1 MAWKRALLINPPTGL
16 YIREDRCQAPLKG
29 MAATAARPPLDL
41 MYMAATMEQAGVEC
55 RIKDYP
61 VLGGSWADFKAE
73 LESFRPDALFISVT
87 SFTIHDDLI
96 ACQKAKELLG
106 DAITTV
112 AKGAHVS
119 VKAVD
124 VLKEA
129 PALDVAIQGE
139 YELIAREMAT
149 ADDLRKVPGIAFR
162 DRATGEIVTT
172 EHRPYLTELDVLPY
186 PARHLVD
193 NTVYQRPDT
202 GEMQATV
209 QTSRGCP
216 AACIY
221 CLAPTVYGSKIRVRS
236 PKNVVGE
243 LKECVEKYGIRDFFF
258 RADTFTWNKKWVMD
272 LCQAI
277 RDEHLEIRWVC
288 NSRVDT
294 IDAERLIAM
303 KAAGCHGIAFG
314 IESGVQDM
322 LNKMKKGTTVEK
334 NRAAVKLCKEHG
346 MKTLLYMIMGLPWET
361 EADIKA
367 SVDFAV
373 ELGGDFVEFHTAI
386 PFPGTEL
393 YDIAQ
398 RDHLYDNE
406 DLAGFNYTRSPLR
419 TYTLSSKQLHEL
431 RRRAFMRVYLNPGS
445 IFRIAKTIVAGAR
458 TPAQLW
464 RTLTFG
470 TQKMASLI
478 LARDEGR

>member
-1 MAWKRALLINPPTGL
+1 MSWKRALLINPPTGL

-29 MAATAARPPLDL
+29 MAATMARPPLDL

-61 VLGGSWADFKAE
+61 VIGGSWTDFKAE

-96 ACQKAKELLG
+96 ACEKAKEVLG
-106 DAITTV
+106 GDITTI

-119 VKAVD
+119 VKAAE

-129 PALDVAIQGE
+129 PYLDVAIQGE
-139 YELIAREMAT
+139 YELIAKEMAST
-149 ADDLRKVPGIAFR
+149 NDLSTVSGITFR
-162 DRATGEIVTT
+162 DPKTGEIRATPG
-172 EHRPYLTELDVLPY
+172 RPYLTELDILPY
-186 PARHLVD
+186 PSRHLV
-193 NTVYQRPDT
+193 NNALYERPDT
-202 GEMQATV
+202 GLPQATV

-236 PKNVVGE
+236 PQNVVGE
-243 LKECVEKYGIRDFFF
+243 LEECVTKYGIRDFFF

-272 LCQAI
+272 LCKEI
-277 RDEHLEIRWVC
+277 TDRKLDIRWVC

-294 IDAERLIAM
+294 IDAERLVAM

-322 LNKMKKGTTVEK
+322 LNKMKKGTTLEK
-334 NRAAVKLCKEHG
+334 NRAAVKLCREHG

-361 EADIKA
+361 EADVQA

-373 ELGGDFVEFHTAI
+373 SLGGDFVEFHTAI

-398 RDHLYDNE
+398 RDKLYDNE
-406 DLAGFNYTRSPLR
+406 NLNGYDYTRSPLK
-419 TYTLSSKQLHEL
+419 TYHLSSKQLMEL
-431 RRRAFMRVYLNPGS
+431 RRKAFMKVYFNPGS
-445 IFRIAKTIVAGAR
+445 MFRIAKTIIAGAR

-478 LARDEGR
+478 LAREEGR

>member
-1 MAWKRALLINPPTGL
+1 MTRRALLINPPTGL

-29 MAATAARPPLDL
+29 MAATSARPPLDL
-41 MYMAATMEQAGVEC
+41 MYMAAAMEQAGVEC
-55 RIKDYP
+55 KIIDYP
-61 VLGGSWADFKAE
+61 VKGDGWPEFKAE
-73 LESFRPDALFISVT
+73 LTTFKPDFLFISVT
-87 SFTIHDDLI
+87 SFTINDDLI
-96 ACQKAKELLG
+96 ACATAKEILG
-106 DAITTV
+106 DAVTTV

-119 VKAVD
+119 VKARD
-124 VLKEA
+124 VLAEN
-129 PALDVAIQGE
+129 PAVDVAIQGE
-139 YELIAREMAT
+139 YELIAKELTQVSDYREI
-149 ADDLRKVPGIAFR
+149 PGISFR
-162 DRATGEIVTT
+162 ERKTGEIVSTAV
-172 EHRPYLTELDVLPY
+172 RPYLTDLDQLPY
-186 PARHLVD
+186 PARHLID

-243 LKECVEKYGIRDFFF
+243 LKECVEQYGIRDFFF
-258 RADTFTWNKKWVMD
+258 RADTFTWNKKWVLD

-277 RDEHLEIRWVC
+277 NDEKLDIRWVC

-303 KAAGCHGIAFG
+303 KKAGCHGIAFG

-361 EADIKA
+361 EQDIQT

-406 DLAGFNYTRSPLR
+406 DLSGFNYTRSPLR

-431 RRRAFMRVYLNPGS
+431 RRKAFMRVYLNPGS
-445 IFRIAKTIVAGAR
+445 MFRIAKTIIAGAR

-470 TQKMASLI
+470 TQKMAALI

>member
-1 MAWKRALLINPPTGL
+1 MGWKRALLINPPTGL
-16 YIREDRCQAPLKG
+16 YIREDRCQAPLQV

-41 MYMAATMEQAGVEC
+41 MYMAATMEQVGVEC

-61 VLGGSWADFKAE
+61 VHGGSWTDFKNE
-73 LESFRPDALFISVT
+73 LASFKPDALFISVT

-96 ACQKAKELLG
+96 ACEKAKEVLG

-112 AKGAHVS
+112 AKGAHVA
-119 VKAVD
+119 VKAVET
-124 VLKEA
+124 LKAA
-129 PALDVAIQGE
+129 PALDVAVQGE
-139 YELIAREMAT
+139 YELIAKEMAT
-149 ADDLRKVPGIAFR
+149 TDDLRTVAGISFR
-162 DRATGEIVTT
+162 DRKTGEIVST
-172 EHRPYLTELDVLPY
+172 ETRPYLTELDILPY

-202 GEMQATV
+202 GEMQATI

-221 CLAPTVYGSKIRVRS
+221 CLAPTVYGSKIRVRT

-272 LCQAI
+272 LCAAI
-277 RDEHLEIRWVC
+277 NEEKLEIRWVC

-303 KAAGCHGIAFG
+303 KKAGCHGIAFG

-334 NRAAVKLCKEHG
+334 NAAAVKLCKEHG
-346 MKTLLYMIMGLPWET
+346 MKTLLYMIMGLPWDNE
-361 EADIKA
+361 ESIKQ

-373 ELGGDFVEFHTAI
+373 ALGGDFVEFHTAI

-398 RDHLYDNE
+398 RDKLYDNE
-406 DLAGFNYTRSPLR
+406 NLNGFDYTRSPLK
-419 TYTLSSKQLHEL
+419 TYSLSSKQLMEL
-431 RRRAFMRVYLNPGS
+431 RRKAFMRVYLNPGS
-445 IFRIAKTIVAGAR
+445 AFRIARTIIKGAR

>member
-29 MAATAARPPLDL
+29 MAATMARPPLDL
-41 MYMAATMEQAGVEC
+41 MYMAATMEQVGVEC

-61 VLGGSWADFKAE
+61 VIGGSWADFRTE
-73 LESFRPDALFISVT
+73 LESFKPDALFISVT

-96 ACQKAKELLG
+96 ACQKAKEVLG

-129 PALDVAIQGE
+129 ASLDIAIQGE
-139 YELIAREMAT
+139 YELIAKEMAT
-149 ADDLRKVPGIAFR
+149 AGDLRLVPGISFR
-162 DRATGEIVTT
+162 DKGTGEIVTT
-172 EHRPYLTELDVLPY
+172 ESRPYLTELDILPY
-186 PARHLVD
+186 PARHLV
-193 NTVYQRPDT
+193 NNALYERPDT
-202 GEMQATV
+202 GEAQATV

-272 LCQAI
+272 LCKEINDQGL
-277 RDEHLEIRWVC
+277 DIRWVC

-303 KAAGCHGIAFG
+303 KKAGCHGVAFG

-322 LNKMKKGTTVEK
+322 LNKMKKGTTIEK
-334 NRAAVKLCKEHG
+334 NRAAVKLCREHG

-361 EADIKA
+361 EEDIKT

-373 ELGGDFVEFHTAI
+373 DLSGDFVEFHTAI

-398 RDHLYDNE
+398 RDKLYDNE
-406 DLAGFNYTRSPLR
+406 NLNGYDYTRSPLR
-419 TYTLSSKQLHEL
+419 TYSLSSKQLMEL
-431 RRRAFMRVYLNPGS
+431 RRRAFMKVYFNPGS
-445 IFRIAKTIVAGAR
+445 IYRIAKTVVAGAR